1 MSNVL
6 IEELNRTPVEDQR
19 VELVERKGRGHPDS
33 ICDAIVEEV
42 SVALCREYL
51 AGAGRVLHHNVD
63 KGLLVA
69 GRTEPRV
76 GGGRVVEPMRFVL
89 GDRATTEYR
98 GRHFDVAGIAASA
111 TRQWIRRNLPHV
123 DPDRHWLFQS
133 ELKEGSPE
141 LTDIFERETIG
152 ANDTSAAVGYAPL
165 TETERLVLAA
175 EHYLNSAD
183 FKRRYP
189 EAGVDVK
196 VMGFRRD
203 RELHL
208 TVAIAF
214 VDRFVSDAGTY
225 FARKEE
231 MRLSLE
237 QYLAQQQKALDRISV
252 SVNTLDDPARGEG
265 GMYLTVLGTSAEG
278 GDCGEVGRGNRAN
291 GVISISRPAS
301 AEAAAGKNPVSHVG
315 KIYSVLSHQIAARIV
330 AEVPG
335 LREVAVLLC
344 SEIGSPVDRP
354 MVASAQIILQPGAAL
369 ADVRDGINAVFAS
382 ELAAIPLLSLQLAR
396 GERPVW

>member
-6 IEELNRTPVEDQR
+6 IEVLNRTPVEDQR
-19 VELVERKGRGHPDS
+19 VELVERKGLGHPDS

-69 GRTEPRV
+69 GRTEPCV

-89 GDRATTEYR
+89 GDRATAEYR
-98 GRHFDVAGIAASA
+98 GRHFDVAGIAESA
-111 TRQWIRRNLPHV
+111 TRQWIRHNLPHV
-123 DPDRHWLFQS
+123 DPDRHWRFQS

-141 LTDIFERETIG
+141 LTDLFERETIG

-165 TETERLVLAA
+165 SETERLVLSA
-175 EHYLNSAD
+175 EHFLNSAE

-189 EAGVDVK
+189 EAGEDVK

-214 VDRFVSDAGTY
+214 VDRYVSDAASY

-231 MRLSLE
+231 MRLALE
-237 QYLAQQQKALDRISV
+237 RYLAQQQKTLDCISV
-252 SVNTLDDPARGEG
+252 SVWLANPAMSGRPTLTPFA
-265 GMYLTVLGTSAEG
+265 TPIAITSGT
-278 GDCGEVGRGNRAN
+278 
-291 GVISISRPAS
+291 SRPAWVPPLDDVNTTWLGDTPS
-301 AEAAAGKNPVSHVG
+301 ASH
-315 KIYSVLSHQIAARIV
+315 
-330 AEVPG
+330 
-335 LREVAVLLC
+335 
-344 SEIGSPVDRP
+344 
-354 MVASAQIILQPGAAL
+354 
-369 ADVRDGINAVFAS
+369 
-382 ELAAIPLLSLQLAR
+382 
-396 GERPVW
+396 